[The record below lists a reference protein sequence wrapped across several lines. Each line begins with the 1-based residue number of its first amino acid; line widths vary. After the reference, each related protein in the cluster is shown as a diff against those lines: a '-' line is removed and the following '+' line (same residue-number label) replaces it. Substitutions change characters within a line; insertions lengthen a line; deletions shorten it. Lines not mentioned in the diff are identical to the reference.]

1 MNARD
6 VAGHLWNAGEELA
19 GAVGSLLPDPRK
31 LLGDR
36 EIHLLP
42 EEARSRIR
50 RIQREIILAA
60 KTAVDSELERLER
73 EEAGT
78 MVRKVEIR

>member
-1 MNARD
+1 MNTREAASHIWR
-6 VAGHLWNAGEELA
+6 AGEELL
-19 GAVGSLLPDPRK
+19 GAVGSLLPDPRR

-42 EEARSRIR
+42 EEARTRIR
-50 RIQREIILAA
+50 RVQRELLLAA

-73 EEAGT
+73 EEAGA